1 MTRTFLSLI
10 LAAAAS
16 AGATYEIDSAH
27 SAAQFTVKHM
37 MVTNVRGTMG
47 KMSGTIQYDPAN
59 LAASSVKATVDV
71 LGINT
76 NEPKRDA
83 HLKSPDFFDAERWSK
98 IEFVSTKWW
107 KEGDKVK
114 IAGNLTM
121 HGVTKPVTLDAE
133 ISPQV
138 GNKIGAVAT
147 TKINRKDWGLT
158 WNRAIE
164 AGGVAVGE
172 EVSITLDIEANAAK

>member
-1 MTRTFLSLI
+1 MKYLFLSAI
-10 LAAAAS
+10 LAGAAAS
-16 AGATYEIDSAH
+16 AATYEIDGAH

-37 MVTNVRGTMG
+37 MVTNVRGSMG

-59 LAASSVKATVDV
+59 LAASSVKAIVDV

-76 NEPKRDA
+76 NEAKRDA
-83 HLKSPDFFDAERWSK
+83 HLKSPDFFDAEKWSK

-107 KEGDKVK
+107 KEADKIK

-138 GNKIGAVAT
+138 GNKIGALAT

-158 WNRAIE
+158 WNRAVE
-164 AGGVAVGE
+164 AGGVAVGD
-172 EVSITLDIEANAAK
+172 EVTITLDIEANAAK

>member
-1 MTRTFLSLI
+1 MKRTFLSFI
-10 LAAAAS
+10 LAASYAPA
-16 AGATYEIDSAH
+16 ATYEIDGAH

-37 MVTNVRGTMG
+37 MVTNVRGSMG
-47 KMSGTIQYDPAN
+47 KLSGTIQYDPAN
-59 LAASSVKATVDV
+59 LAASTVKASVDV
-71 LGINT
+71 LGLNT

-83 HLKSPDFFDAERWSK
+83 HLKSPDFFDTDKWSK

-138 GNKIGAVAT
+138 GNKIGAVAS

-158 WNRAIE
+158 WNRAVE
-164 AGGVAVGE
+164 AGGVAVSD
-172 EVSITLDIEANAAK
+172 EVGITLDIEANAQK